1 MSDQQLLERAARAA
15 GIGPIL
21 CYESSRNCLR
31 IGDRKQYRLWR
42 PLDDDGDALR
52 LAVQLDLLIYS
63 YSAEQKCVAKWFAEG
78 FAVEYWHWNQS
89 QGQSAAMRRAI
100 VRAAAEI
107 GKATP

>member
-1 MSDQQLLERAARAA
+1 MNDQKLLERAARAA

-52 LAVQLDLLIYS
+52 LATATGQ
-63 YSAEQKCVAKWFAEG
+63 
-78 FAVEYWHWNQS
+78 AVFTGLPHEAPTYAISDHS
-89 QGQSAAMRRAI
+89 KEDFGMDKDAAVRRAI
-100 VRAAAEI
+100 VRAAAAQL
-107 GKATP
+107 KP